1 MATEIDAVPAGLT
14 LAAMPSIAGLTIE
27 LIDRC
32 ASTNAELA
40 QRAAQGAVSGCV
52 LVAREQSA
60 GRGRLGRPWLAP
72 PGSGLTFSLLWRFAP
87 ATPLAGLP
95 LAVGCACAEALGRL
109 GLAVGLKW
117 PNDLM
122 LGTGKLGGILVELAG
137 AGQAV
142 IGIGINVRRPPT
154 VAAEIAATVAFID
167 DVDASLTPVT
177 VLAALLRELVSALP
191 RFAARGL
198 TDFHAAWLAR
208 AIWLDEPVAIIDGER
223 RQEGRFAGID
233 GDGALLLADAAGR
246 IDRILAGD
254 VSLRPA

>member
-1 MATEIDAVPAGLT
+1 
-14 LAAMPSIAGLTIE
+14 MPSITGLTVE

-32 ASTNAELA
+32 ASTNADLL
-40 QRAAQGAVSGCV
+40 QRAAQGAASGSV

-60 GRGRLGRPWLAP
+60 GRGRLGRRWLAP
-72 PGSGLTFSLLWRFAP
+72 PGSGLTFSLLWRFDP
-87 ATPLAGLP
+87 ATPLSGLP
-95 LAVGCACAEALGRL
+95 LAIGCACAEALGRL

-142 IGIGINVRRPPT
+142 IGIGINIHRPAT
-154 VAAEIAATVAFID
+154 VADEIAATAVFID
-167 DVDASLTPVT
+167 DADASLPPAT
-177 VLAALLRELVSALP
+177 VLAALLSELASALP

-198 TDFHAAWLAR
+198 ADFHAAWLAR
-208 AIWLDEPVAIIDGER
+208 AVWLDRPVKVIDGER

-233 GDGALLLADAAGR
+233 RDGALLLADAAGR

-254 VSLRPA
+254 VSLRRA